1 MNFHSLAPNE
11 ESLPPA
17 SPVLM
22 AASAPTSTCTDKMLL
37 LHRLTL
43 PPPPHSSQS
52 QQRTLIDI
60 AFKTIELLKRNRLLH
75 ERLERLQMET
85 SQFVNSVMSNPENAS
100 LKQAT
105 APAHKLAIEGAKMI
119 S

>member
-1 MNFHSLAPNE
+1 MHFYSLAPIE

-22 AASAPTSTCTDKMLL
+22 AASAPTPTCTDKMLL

-43 PPPPHSSQS
+43 PPPAHSSHA
-52 QQRTLIDI
+52 QQRTLVEI

-85 SQFVNSVMSNPENAS
+85 RQFVNSVMSNPENAS
-100 LKQAT
+100 LKQAN
-105 APAHKLAIEGAKMI
+105 APAHKLAIESAKVI